1 MEGFNMKKLV
11 LLMLVCVCVLGQVAF
26 IAPEVYGEDLGKWS
40 WGGDWS
46 TSEAPMKLNQNG
58 EKVTGTYDFKD
69 GKISGTVSGNKLT
82 GTWTQSNTYGDFEFM
97 MSEDGKSFKGNWR
110 YHNSDKSKW
119 SGGWTGQR
127 SSAKAITQASKDASK
142 SVKNIYDYDIIY
154 SNFNIYQVYSGPN
167 SKYTG
172 FTIKKDMVITS
183 ITTYH
188 YINGQ
193 KEPGQIA
200 LADEKGKVYG
210 PWKAVGRNG
219 QNGVKNAYWDVFPNI
234 TLKASDNTV
243 YGVTVSDTSGWSY
256 NSQSGGQGFIEIRGY
271 YTNSE
276 KPSPTQTTTSPK
288 DKPITLNQN
297 IGTSKA
303 ATIGDLSKT
312 QWAVAI
318 PANTFDK
325 NTQVKINIPNDN
337 SKYKAAGPEI
347 LGSVVEITAGAG
359 KPVRLKQPVTITM
372 KLPSDVKITDANLND
387 YVAAYWTGKGWDYI
401 FPHIADLRKGIVKFS
416 TWHFST
422 YGVLKITE
430 QEKVKLYVQKMAVQQ
445 WADKNNRTLVMEN
458 IQDTFKIAFEKMG
471 LSDETA
477 QGELIRAV
485 LSEND
490 FASLIVSAERGDV
503 VSYTAKCGEMAANA
517 LIMKYKGGDKYLTS
531 LAGKGAAAAT
541 GIGKAL
547 IKVYDGNYKGGA
559 EELSL
564 AFVNYF
570 PAGRAFTATK
580 EAINK
585 GINTWRDSEIE
596 YAYKSYNKMV
606 GEGVYGFVS
615 TDDWNTLMQQ
625 IGPALIRMQVEAK
638 QAYAAQKGISI
649 NEVYKDKKLCDKID
663 REVSAN
669 LKKAFDKRK
678 ANEANIKNR
687 EAEYTKIV
695 QGFMRDGLLT
705 RMSFGFA
712 VDMDIETRLRTL
724 FAVRQNILGIFDGKM
739 PVLNL
744 GENAEQNLNQA
755 IAEWIRLGP
764 KQRDKFYDWLE
775 QKGYLVKGQSG
786 TNNNGDDSNNPD
798 PFDGGSVIPQG
809 ADSPFNVIPGNGTKR
824 TN

>member
-1 MEGFNMKKLV
+1 MKKWILLV
-11 LLMLVCVCVLGQVAF
+11 LTCILVLGQIIF
-26 IAPEVYGEDLGKWS
+26 IPPEIY
-40 WGGDWS
+40 
-46 TSEAPMKLNQNG
+46 A
-58 EKVTGTYDFKD
+58 KD
-69 GKISGTVSGNKLT
+69 S
-82 GTWTQSNTYGDFEFM
+82 
-97 MSEDGKSFKGNWR
+97 
-110 YHNSDKSKW
+110 
-119 SGGWTGQR
+119 
-127 SSAKAITQASKDASK
+127 
-142 SVKNIYDYDIIY
+142 IYDYDIIY
-154 SNFNIYQVYSGPN
+154 SNFNIYKVYSGPS

-172 FTIKKDMVITS
+172 FTIKKDIVITS

-188 YINGQ
+188 YINEE
-193 KEPGQIA
+193 KTPGQIA
-200 LADEKGKVYG
+200 LADEKGNVYG
-210 PWKAVGRNG
+210 PWKAVGRTG

-271 YTNSE
+271 EANSE
-276 KPSPTQTTTSPK
+276 KTVLTPTPTQTTPSTKNQS
-288 DKPITLNQN
+288 ITLNQN
-297 IGTSKA
+297 IDIGKA
-303 ATIGDLSKT
+303 NVIGDLSKT
-312 QWAVAI
+312 QWSVAI
-318 PANTFDK
+318 PANTFAK
-325 NTQVKINIPNDN
+325 NTQVKVNIPNNN
-337 SKYKAAGPEI
+337 SKYKSEGSHV
-347 LGSVVEITAGAG
+347 LGSVVEITSGDG

-372 KLPSDVKITDANLND
+372 KLPADVKITDANMDD

-401 FPHIADLRKGIVKFS
+401 FPQIADLRKGIVKFS
-416 TWHFST
+416 TSHFST
-422 YGVLKITE
+422 YGALKLTE

-471 LSDETA
+471 LSDATA

-485 LSEND
+485 ISEND

-517 LIMKYKGGDKYLTS
+517 LIMKYKGGDKYLTN

-541 GIGKAL
+541 GVGKAL

-580 EAINK
+580 EAISK

-606 GEGVYGFVS
+606 GNGVYGFVS
-615 TDDWNTLMQQ
+615 TDDWNTLLQQ
-625 IGPALIRMQVEAK
+625 IGPALMRMQLEAK
-638 QAYAAQKGISI
+638 QAYAAQRGISI
-649 NEVYKDKKLCDKID
+649 NDVYKDKTLSAKID
-663 REVSAN
+663 QEVSAN
-669 LKKAFDKRK
+669 LKKTFDKRK
-678 ANEANIKNR
+678 ANEVNIKNR

-739 PVLNL
+739 PVLSI

-775 QKGYLVKGQSG
+775 QKGYLIKGQSG
-786 TNNNGDDSNNPD
+786 SNNNGEDSNNPD
-798 PFDGGSVIPQG
+798 PFKGGSVIPQG
-809 ADSPFNVIPGNGTKR
+809 ADSPFNVIPGNGTKKS
-824 TN
+824 N

>member
-1 MEGFNMKKLV
+1 MKKMTLWV
-11 LLMLVCVCVLGQVAF
+11 LMCVIVLGKIAF
-26 IAPEVYGEDLGKWS
+26 IAPEIYAEDLGKWS
-40 WGGDWS
+40 WDGEWS
-46 TSEAPMKLNQNG
+46 TSEAPMKLTQNG

-69 GKISGTVSGNKLT
+69 GKISGTISGDKLT
-82 GTWTQSNTYGDFEFM
+82 GTWTQSNTYGDFEFI
-97 MSEDGKSFKGNWR
+97 MSDNGKSFKGNWR
-110 YHNSDKSKW
+110 YYNSDKSGW
-119 SGGWTGQR
+119 SGPWTGQR
-127 SSAKAITQASKDASK
+127 GAAKAIAQASNNAPK
-142 SVKNIYDYDIIY
+142 SQKNIADYDVLY
-154 SNFNIYQVYSGPN
+154 SNFNIYQVYSGPS

-200 LADEKGKVYG
+200 LADEKGNVYG
-210 PWKAVGRNG
+210 PWKAVGRSG
-219 QNGVKNAYWDVFPNI
+219 QNNVKNAYWDVFPNI

-243 YGVTVSDTSGWSY
+243 YGVTVNDTSGWSH
-256 NSQSGGQGFIEIRGY
+256 NSQSNGQGFIEIRGY
-271 YTNSE
+271 YMDSE
-276 KPSPTQTTTSPK
+276 KSAPTSTITQTTTK
-288 DKPITLNQN
+288 NKPVTLNQK
-297 IGTSKA
+297 IDISKA
-303 ATIGDLSKT
+303 NVIGDLSKT
-312 QWAVAI
+312 QWSVAI
-318 PANTFDK
+318 PANTFAK
-325 NTQVKINIPNDN
+325 NTEVKVNIPNDN
-337 SKYKAAGPEI
+337 SKYKAEGSEV
-347 LGSVVEITAGAG
+347 LGSVVEITTSSG

-372 KLPSDVKITDANLND
+372 KLPSDVKITDANSND

-401 FPHIADLRKGIVKFS
+401 FPNITELRKGIIKFNTS
-416 TWHFST
+416 HFST
-422 YGVLKITE
+422 YAALKLTE

-458 IQDTFKIAFEKMG
+458 IQDTFKIAFNKMG

-485 LSEND
+485 MAEND

-503 VSYTAKCGEMAANA
+503 VSYTTKCGEMAANA
-517 LIMKYKGGDKYLTS
+517 LIAKYKGGDKYLTS
-531 LAGKGAAAAT
+531 LVGKGAAAAT
-541 GIGKAL
+541 GVGKAL

-559 EELSL
+559 EEFSL

-606 GEGVYGFVS
+606 GNGVYGFVS
-615 TDDWNTLMQQ
+615 TDDWNTLLQQ
-625 IGPALIRMQVEAK
+625 IGPALMRMQVEAK
-638 QAYAAQKGISI
+638 QAYATQKGISI
-649 NEVYKDKKLCDKID
+649 NDVYKDKKLSAKID
-663 REVSAN
+663 QEVSAN

-678 ANEANIKNR
+678 ANEVNIKNR

-705 RMSFGFA
+705 RMSFGYE

-724 FAVRQNILGIFDGKM
+724 FAVRENILGIFDGKM
-739 PVLNL
+739 PVLKL
-744 GENAEQNLNQA
+744 GENAEQNLNEA

-764 KQRDKFYDWLE
+764 KQRNKFYDWLE
-775 QKGYLVKGQSG
+775 QKGYLTKGQSG
-786 TNNNGDDSNNPD
+786 ANNTEDSNNPD
-798 PFDGGSVIPQG
+798 PFKGDSVNPHG
-809 ADSPFNVIPGNGTKR
+809 ADSPFNVTPGTGTRNTK
-824 TN
+824 